1 MSSKATK
8 IVGGIVVLAAIGYGA
23 YYYANQTANDVMIQ
37 KVNAYLVENKLQD
50 KITWEKSEASVAG
63 SGTFYNVIV
72 KDENTESVIKLQKL
86 HITKLEQSEDGGAAE
101 FSFEG
106 ASDANGKSI
115 FLKDFA
121 SAGGMDDSG
130 LEDLGYD
137 ASLPLLNGEVKSNY
151 SKKANDSSLFL
162 KLNQEQVGD
171 VSFDVKAIETNAF
184 IDKALELKKLP
195 EDQVDPSLLMG
206 PLTTMK
212 LSKLEVSFDDKGVLA
227 KAKAAGGAQ
236 EIKAEECQFGL
247 AMMGVSDQAEEF
259 CKSVIAFADGSKKTI
274 VLKVNPAQPY
284 PVINFM
290 TLGQSGMPDFNKLVK
305 DLNLTITN

>member
-23 YYYANQTANDVMIQ
+23 YYYANQTANDVMVQ
-37 KVNAYLVENKLQD
+37 KVNNYLVENKLQD

-63 SGTFYNVIV
+63 SATFYNVTV
-72 KDENTESVIKLQKL
+72 KDDLAERVIKLQKL
-86 HITKLEQSEDGGAAE
+86 HISRFEESEDGGAADL
-101 FSFEG
+101 SFEG
-106 ASDANGKSI
+106 VSDANGKSI

-121 SAGGMDDSG
+121 SSGEMEDSG

-137 ASLPLLNGEVKSNY
+137 ASLPLLNGELKGNY
-151 SKKANDSSLFL
+151 SKKSNDLTYLL

-171 VSFDVKAIETNAF
+171 LLIDVKALDTNAF
-184 IDKALELKKLP
+184 VDKVLELNKLP

-206 PLTTMK
+206 PLTSVK
-212 LSKLEVSFDDKGVLA
+212 LSKFEVSFDDKGVLA
-227 KAKAAGGAQ
+227 KAKASGGAEAIQ
-236 EIKAEECQFGL
+236 ADECQFGL

-259 CKSVIAFADGSKKTI
+259 CKSVVAFTDGSKKTI
-274 VLKVNPAQPY
+274 AIKVNPAQPY

-305 DLNLTITN
+305 DLNLTISN